1 MTRQQHQKK
10 IEAESS
16 RVLFVCQDNAFYS
29 PMAALIAQEYGGYFI
44 KASSAGLAPAPSL
57 DPLVLPLLA
66 ELGPVF
72 AMTMTA
78 DYRPRGLK
86 EFQPQDFHAVVT
98 LDSQE
103 IQLPAAWHQL
113 AFVAHWSVAPLAEQ
127 PLAVLQQMR
136 DGIEE
141 QVRHLLRQMIF
152 DLPL

>member
-1 MTRQQHQKK
+1 MTKQHRKK

-29 PMAALIAQEYGGYFI
+29 PMAAQMAQEYGGYFI
-44 KASSAGLAPAPSL
+44 QARSAGLTPASSL

-66 ELGPVF
+66 ELSPAF
-72 AMTMTA
+72 AETMTA
-78 DYRPRGLK
+78 DYRPRGLE
-86 EFQPQDFHAVVT
+86 EFKPQDFNAVIT

-103 IQLPAAWHQL
+103 IPLPEAWQQLTM
-113 AFVAHWSVAPLAEQ
+113 AHWPVVPLREQ
-127 PLAVLQQMR
+127 PLAVLQQLR

-141 QVRHLLRQMIF
+141 QVRRLLRQLIF